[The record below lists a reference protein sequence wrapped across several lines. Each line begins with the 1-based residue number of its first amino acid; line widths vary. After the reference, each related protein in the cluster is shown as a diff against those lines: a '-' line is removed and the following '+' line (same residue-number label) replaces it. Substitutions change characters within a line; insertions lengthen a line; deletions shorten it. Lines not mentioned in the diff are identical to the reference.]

1 MFSPRL
7 IQLVESNWQ
16 RIAAD
21 AVAATRNDPR
31 APSYGRL
38 TEHELHDRA
47 YEVLRNLGFWLIE
60 ADRNELHRLYVALGQ
75 LRHSQG
81 IPEMEVVR
89 KLQILK
95 RSVRQFLENQR
106 LYHNAIEIHAEYEL
120 LKAVDVFFDEAV
132 YAVVKGYCLQRE
144 WVEGRNEALMQDVI

>member
-21 AVAATRNDPR
+21 AVQATRNDPR
-31 APSYGRL
+31 APSYRKL
-38 TEHELHDRA
+38 PDRELYDRA
-47 YEVLRNLGFWLIE
+47 YEVLRNLGWWLIE
-60 ADRNELHRLYVALGQ
+60 ADRDELHRLYVALGQ
-75 LRHSQG
+75 LRHSEG

-95 RSVRQFLENQR
+95 RTVRQFLEDQR
-106 LYHNAIEIHAEYEL
+106 ICHNAIELHSEYEL

-144 WVEGRNEALMQDVI
+144 WAAERREMALPAAV